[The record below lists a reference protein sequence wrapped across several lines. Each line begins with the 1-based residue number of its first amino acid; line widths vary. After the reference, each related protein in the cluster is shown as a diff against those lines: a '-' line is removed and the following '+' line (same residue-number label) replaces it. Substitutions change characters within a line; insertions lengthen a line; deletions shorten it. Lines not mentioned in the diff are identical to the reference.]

1 MTIEK
6 VISQI
11 RKELIRSIS
20 GLDAWFDKDNS
31 LLELRAA
38 EGTKTVRELIEEVAG
53 INRHLLGLI
62 DHGRTTAGSED
73 LSGVP
78 LEEYCLMVDEINE
91 ALMRKQFEWQISD
104 LPSLAKPSL
113 EDVRYEIRE
122 QLDRCLIHLELLMEG
137 EGNPFKTNLS
147 VANIGRLDVYHSIYL
162 LALHV
167 RRFLCELD
175 AILENHNGEV
185 QTG

>member
-6 VISQI
+6 VILQI
-11 RKELIRSIS
+11 RRDLIRSIS
-20 GLDAWFDKDNS
+20 GLDAWFDKDHT

-38 EGTKTVRELIEEVAG
+38 DGTKTVRELIEEVAG

-62 DHGRTTAGSED
+62 DQARTTAAKED
-73 LSGVP
+73 LSEIP
-78 LEEYCLMVDEINE
+78 ADEYCLMVEEIND
-91 ALMRKQFEWQISD
+91 ALMGRPFEWQLSNQP
-104 LPSLAKPSL
+104 LTKPSL
-113 EDVRYEIRE
+113 EEVRYEIRE

-137 EGNPFKTNLS
+137 EGNPFKTDLS
-147 VANIGRLDVYHSIYL
+147 VANIGRLDVYQSIYF

-175 AILENHNGEV
+175 AILEDHNGEM
-185 QTG
+185 QAG

>member
-1 MTIEK
+1 M
-6 VISQI
+6 QI

-38 EGTKTVRELIEEVAG
+38 EGSKTVRELIEEVAG

-62 DHGRTTAGSED
+62 DLGRTMAGNED

-78 LEEYCLMVDEINE
+78 AAEYCLMVEEINE
-91 ALMRKQFEWQISD
+91 ALMGKPFEWQLSYQP
-104 LPSLAKPSL
+104 LTKPSL

-147 VANIGRLDVYHSIYL
+147 VANIGRLDVYQSIYF